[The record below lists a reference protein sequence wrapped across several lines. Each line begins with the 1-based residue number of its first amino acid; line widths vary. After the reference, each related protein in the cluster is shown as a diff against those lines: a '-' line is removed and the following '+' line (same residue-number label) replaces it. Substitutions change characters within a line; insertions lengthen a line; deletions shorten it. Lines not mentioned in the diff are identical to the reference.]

1 MTLGGT
7 GKDGNSDRHPK
18 IGPGVLI
25 GAGASVL
32 GNIVIGEGA
41 KIGCGAVVVKPIPPF
56 TTAAGIPAKIVG
68 KAKPVDHTK
77 APDHS
82 LVDDCSAKVR
92 GWLVGWSRPWC

>member
-1 MTLGGT
+1 MFMHIC
-7 GKDGNSDRHPK
+7 SCPC
-18 IGPGVLI
+18 I
-25 GAGASVL
+25 SVH
-32 GNIVIGEGA
+32 VGEGA

-77 APDHS
+77 AVDHT

-92 GWLVGWSRPWC
+92 KTPEKERAERGGGGR